1 MSLTVLEIVKQALW
15 PIAGAQ
21 PPSSSLT
28 STSVTQ
34 EIQLRTILY
43 DVSRELRREIRGATQ
58 KRTHSFDL
66 SSGISGYQLPKDFYA
81 AIIDTQYDTD
91 QDWQLDGPLSDSAF
105 QGKVYRQSGATVSAY
120 RVFGPDANPNSAG
133 GQFKVYPTPTSSGTT
148 LAFDYI
154 TSSLFFPPNWTPSEA
169 SITVGKY
176 RNANGNI
183 YKCSAIT
190 TGTTSTTAPSH
201 TTGTAVD
208 GGVTWQYYSDAY
220 ETIQTSDD
228 LSLFDDELIILG
240 VRVHYMEGKRKD
252 PGMHKTNYENAK
264 RVARTRFNGSFTGSF
279 GSECGGPRYS
289 VPDGGWSF

>member
-1 MSLTVLEIVKQALW
+1 MGLSVLEIVKQALW
-15 PIAGAQ
+15 PIAGAT

-34 EIQLRTILY
+34 EIQLRTMLY
-43 DVSRELRREIRGATQ
+43 DVSRELRRELRSTTQ

-66 SSGISGYQLPKDFYA
+66 ATGISGYQLPKDYFA
-81 AIIDTQYDTD
+81 PIIDTQYDTD
-91 QDWQLDGPLSDSAF
+91 QDWQLDGPQSDANF
-105 QGKVYRQSGATVSAY
+105 QSKVYRQSGATVSAY
-120 RVFGPDANPNSAG
+120 RIFGPDSNPNSAG

-154 TSSLFFPPNWTPSEA
+154 TSSLFFPPNWTPSETG
-169 SITVGKY
+169 ITTAKY

-201 TTGTAVD
+201 VTGTAVD
-208 GGVTWQYYSDAY
+208 GGVTWLYYSDAY
-220 ETIQTSDD
+220 ETIQTESD
-228 LSLFDDELIILG
+228 LSLFDDELMILG
-240 VRVHYMEGKRKD
+240 VRVFYMESKRKS
-252 PGMHKTNYENAK
+252 PGRWAAEYDAAK
-264 RVARTRFNGSFTGSF
+264 KAAKSRFNGSFTGSF